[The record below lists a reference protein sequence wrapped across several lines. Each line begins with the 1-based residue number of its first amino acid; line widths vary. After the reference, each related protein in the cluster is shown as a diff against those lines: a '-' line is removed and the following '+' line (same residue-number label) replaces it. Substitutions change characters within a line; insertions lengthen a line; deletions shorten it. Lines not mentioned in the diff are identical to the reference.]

1 MPLQVIVDLL
11 VKVLASY
18 LNDHLAGSVAAIE
31 LLDHLI
37 KEQKGQ
43 RLEKF
48 LVDLR
53 NDVRADQE
61 VLQNLIGK
69 LDLEESTVRKLGA
82 WIVEKIGRAK
92 ITLSGDSAGELGL
105 LQALEALALGITGK
119 KLLWR
124 ALGTVET
131 ELSPLQGVDLSR
143 LEQRAAD
150 QFERVEK
157 ERLHLSREAFTS

>member
-1 MPLQVIVDLL
+1 M
-11 VKVLASY
+11 KALASY

-37 KEQKGQ
+37 DNHKGH

-53 NDVRADQE
+53 HDVHADQE

-69 LDLEESTVRKLGA
+69 LDLEESSVRKVGA
-82 WIVEKIGRAK
+82 WLVEKIGRAK
-92 ITLSGDSAGELGL
+92 ITLSGDSLGL

-124 ALGTVET
+124 ALGTVEA